1 VGDGARGDGTRGR
14 ATDRTATGPEGPRE
28 GDGFGTRVWDP
39 ADAARGTGGGREAQ
53 GADPSQGSGGW
64 EADSRQTGKSRN
76 KFLSP
81 LRTF

>member
-1 VGDGARGDGTRGR
+1 VVGRKGGLLGGAIGGL
-14 ATDRTATGPEGPRE
+14 
-28 GDGFGTRVWDP
+28 
-39 ADAARGTGGGREAQ
+39 GGREEE
-53 GADPSQGSGGW
+53 